1 MLYPTIRASH
11 TGNSIIESKLGE
23 VASLVGG
30 VEDLV
35 VEDREV
41 EGQAETDGVGRSK
54 VRGSNFGSSLV
65 GLEGSISSTLA
76 VVANSEL
83 SKVTVVVT
91 LPIGVRKDRLEPIIT
106 LGGIV
111 LSKTIKTGAET
122 HILW

>member
-1 MLYPTIRASH
+1 M
-11 TGNSIIESKLGE
+11 
-23 VASLVGG
+23 ASLVGG

-41 EGQAETDGVGRSK
+41 EGQAKTDGVGRSK
-54 VRGSNFGSSLV
+54 VGGSNLSSGLV
-65 GLEGSISSTLA
+65 GLERSIGSTLA

-91 LPIGVRKDRLEPIIT
+91 LPVGVRKSRLEPVIT

-111 LSKTIKTGAET
+111 LSRNTKKRRGNSHLVVEDLGFAALGRRDQVLVEN
-122 HILW
+122 L

>member
-1 MLYPTIRASH
+1 M
-11 TGNSIIESKLGE
+11 
-23 VASLVGG
+23 ASLVGG

-41 EGQAETDGVGRSK
+41 EGQAKTDGVGRSK
-54 VRGSNFGSSLV
+54 VGGSNLSSGLV
-65 GLEGSISSTLA
+65 GLERSIGSTLA

-91 LPIGVRKDRLEPIIT
+91 LPVGVRKSRLEPVIT
-106 LGGIV
+106 LGGIF
-111 LSKTIKTGAET
+111 LSRNTKKGGET